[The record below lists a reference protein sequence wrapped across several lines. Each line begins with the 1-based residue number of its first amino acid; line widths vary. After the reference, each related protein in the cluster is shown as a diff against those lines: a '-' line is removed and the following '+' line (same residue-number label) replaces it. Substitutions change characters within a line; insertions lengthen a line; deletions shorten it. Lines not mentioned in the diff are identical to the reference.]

1 MGTSLCV
8 CCLSYSPMKRELDA
22 DEINAISLLQN
33 NFRLPTKRT
42 SSSGSLLAVVQP
54 AAFHSRND
62 ILITEKVI
70 RKIRTVCPLALK
82 ALVDKPMMI
91 LAERLYHSQLIE
103 YEALCSTIE
112 ILLSTQQSI
121 DKKIRNSLEVVL
133 KATWVYFRFLQLQSE
148 GKSCIDS
155 ADEMLSAYSKYTAFQ
170 LLASDDSHKDN
181 DSDDDRHEISY
192 LVLFRTMMK
201 SALRVIPAKRNKML
215 IIAICAMLEGSGRSY
230 VTGGTQSSATSRR
243 MIIFEQESGIQ
254 RVYRVCH
261 GIKMM
266 SATTSSSSPSPSPSP
281 SAAVDPVD
289 AIPGPTITCCC
300 GATILKRSLWK
311 HVQSTMH
318 KKLASSPAI
327 SSDYFVVRYFMN

>member
-1 MGTSLCV
+1 
-8 CCLSYSPMKRELDA
+8 MKRELDA

-70 RKIRTVCPLALK
+70 RKMRTVCPLALK

-103 YEALCSTIE
+103 YEALCSIIE
-112 ILLSTQQSI
+112 RLLSTQQSI

-148 GKSCIDS
+148 GKSSIDS
-155 ADEMLSAYSKYTAFQ
+155 ADEMLSAYSKDTAFQ
-170 LLASDDSHKDN
+170 LLASNDSRN
-181 DSDDDRHEISY
+181 NSDDDRHEISY

-201 SALRVIPAKRNKML
+201 SALRVIPAKRNKL
-215 IIAICAMLEGSGRSY
+215 LVIAICAMLEGSGRSY

-266 SATTSSSSPSPSPSP
+266 SATTSSSSPSPSS

-300 GATILKRSLWK
+300 GATILKRSTWK
-311 HVQSTMH
+311 HLQSMVH
-318 KKLASSPAI
+318 KKFASSPAV
-327 SSDYFVVRYFMN
+327 SSDYSSFTI